1 MRSVGEGQRKG
12 NMLDTNAERA
22 GIEERFETACN
33 ASSLKVEAEKGG
45 AADLMIAAGWSDSRV
60 GMALLRLHSEWDG
73 AAKPKKPTEQ
83 QVRALAESFK
93 AQDETERANR
103 ERENGEL
110 ARLEGLQSKVP
121 PEERFDLAVAIMER
135 KKLYATGKLPLRAPT
150 PQGKPETRARTE
162 ATAWYRRELRLLAQS
177 LKSRASVNEQLT
189 HWAILRGIDPLI
201 VGPALHHW
209 LAPKCTVCEGHGRRK
224 IPDAP
229 ALSAKQCH
237 ACQGTGNAHAP
248 EGSGRVLTHIDYVVQ
263 VARQS
268 LKKRLRPGG

>member
-1 MRSVGEGQRKG
+1 M
-12 NMLDTNAERA
+12 
-22 GIEERFETACN
+22 ACN

-45 AADLMIAAGWSDSRV
+45 PADVMIAAGWSDSRV

-73 AAKPKKPTEQ
+73 SAKPKRATEPMIAAMAERLKAGDEQERTRWGPPNPRAPKPGNAM
-83 QVRALAESFK
+83 VRARSES
-93 AQDETERANR
+93 
-103 ERENGEL
+103 
-110 ARLEGLQSKVP
+110 V
-121 PEERFDLAVAIMER
+121 
-135 KKLYATGKLPLRAPT
+135 
-150 PQGKPETRARTE
+150 
-162 ATAWYRRELRLLAQS
+162 AWYRKELRLLAQS
-177 LKSRASVNEQLT
+177 LKSRAIVLEQLT
-189 HWAILRGIDPLI
+189 HWAILRGIDPLV

-209 LAPKCTVCEGHGRRK
+209 LAPTCAACDGHGRRK

>member
-1 MRSVGEGQRKG
+1 
-12 NMLDTNAERA
+12 MLDTNERA
-22 GIEERFETACN
+22 GIEERYEVACN

-45 AADLMIAAGWSDSRV
+45 PADVMIAAGWSDSRV

-73 AAKPKKPTEQ
+73 AAKPKRMGEAAI
-83 QVRALAESFK
+83 RALAE
-93 AQDETERANR
+93 AN
-103 ERENGEL
+103 
-110 ARLEGLQSKVP
+110 P
-121 PEERFDLAVAIMER
+121 DDH
-135 KKLYATGKLPLRAPT
+135 
-150 PQGKPETRARTE
+150 GKPRKTWARSE
-162 ATAWYRRELRLLAQS
+162 SVAWYRKELRLLAQS
-177 LKSRASVNEQLT
+177 LKSRATVLEQLT
-189 HWAILRGIDPLI
+189 HWAILRGIDPLV
-201 VGPALHHW
+201 VGPAVLHW
-209 LAPKCTVCEGHGRRK
+209 LAPTCTVCDGHGRRK